1 MSPVEENSGKPSQKV
16 KAKDEDIKMK
26 KNTIHIGT
34 MKESLKIET
43 EWRIKDIIKQSFW
56 ASKHLRLQFK
66 IPHKIN
72 DKNSG
77 EHSYTHTPVQL
88 NMPIKKQKPNRV
100 F

>member
-43 EWRIKDIIKQSFW
+43 E
-56 ASKHLRLQFK
+56 
-66 IPHKIN
+66 
-72 DKNSG
+72 
-77 EHSYTHTPVQL
+77 
-88 NMPIKKQKPNRV
+88 
-100 F
+100 